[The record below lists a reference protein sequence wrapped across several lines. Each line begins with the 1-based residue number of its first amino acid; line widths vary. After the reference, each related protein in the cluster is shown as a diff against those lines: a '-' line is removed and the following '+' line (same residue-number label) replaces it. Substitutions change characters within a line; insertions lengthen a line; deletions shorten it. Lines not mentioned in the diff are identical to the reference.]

1 MPHGHGKEGS
11 QCNHAKICL
20 RAMYG
25 YGRRIENEIIV
36 HMAPRVDWLY
46 GECMTEEKIK
56 SVTPGAVLQVFFL
69 RRACQC
75 SLQTCYSP

>member
-1 MPHGHGKEGS
+1 
-11 QCNHAKICL
+11 
-20 RAMYG
+20 MYG

-56 SVTPGAVLQVFFL
+56 SVTPGAVLQVFSCAVPVNVL
-69 RRACQC
+69 CKPATVRECIITIYACNWG
-75 SLQTCYSP
+75 